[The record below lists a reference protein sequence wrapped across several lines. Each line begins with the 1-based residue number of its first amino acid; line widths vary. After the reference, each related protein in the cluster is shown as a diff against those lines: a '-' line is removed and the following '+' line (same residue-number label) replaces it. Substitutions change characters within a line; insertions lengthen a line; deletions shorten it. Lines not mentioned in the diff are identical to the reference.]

1 MEFFLFVFWLAFA
14 GAVGI
19 FAHVRRNRFGFG
31 WFLIALVISPLL
43 AGIFV
48 AILKEGETDINHPQ
62 LDPQLDRF
70 LTACLVIVGLP
81 TAIAIVAVLAR
92 H

>member
-1 MEFFLFVFWLAFA
+1 MEFGLVVFWLAFA
-14 GAVGI
+14 IAVGM
-19 FAHVRRNRFGFG
+19 FAGIRRNRFGFG
-31 WFLIALVISPLL
+31 WFLLALIISPLL

-48 AILKEGETDINHPQ
+48 AILKEGETDKDPQ

-81 TAIAIVAVLAR
+81 TAMAIIAVLVR